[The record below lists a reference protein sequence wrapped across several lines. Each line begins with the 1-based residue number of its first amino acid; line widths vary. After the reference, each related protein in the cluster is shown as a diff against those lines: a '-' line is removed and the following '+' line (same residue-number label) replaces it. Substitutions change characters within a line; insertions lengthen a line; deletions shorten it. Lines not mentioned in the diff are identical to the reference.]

1 MAELLALADDECREL
16 WRDLKLGYTESPG
29 LPLLRAEVARLYES
43 VAADDVLMFAGA
55 EEAIFVTLNTLL
67 APGDHAIVTWPAYQS
82 LHEVGRGTGAAVE
95 SLPLEERHR
104 WELDLDALRAR
115 VRPETR
121 LIVVNFP
128 HNPTGALIDRERFEA
143 VVALAR
149 ERPGVFVAWT
159 HDIAWIDAVYGS
171 QRHRGVPWDLF
182 TSAAPGVR
190 YVAITHERARQL
202 SEVSGLPS
210 ERICVVPNG
219 IDLTG
224 VLGLSPTGIRLA
236 SRFDLTSAD
245 PLLLLPARIT
255 RRKRI
260 EAAIDATRALR
271 ERGRDAALVVTGPP
285 GPHSRGNRAY
295 VAELVAR
302 AKGIARVHLLYP
314 LGIRAHFRLVA
325 DLYALADALVLP
337 SANEGFG
344 LPLLEAALYR
354 LPIVCSDLPTL
365 RETAG
370 EAATYVPRDA
380 SGETIADAI
389 EATLATPLEG
399 LRERAHTLAWPR
411 VIKER
416 VAPVVLEGFS

>member
-1 MAELLALADDECREL
+1 VLAKADRVVVHNVFTMHL
-16 WRDLKLGYTESPG
+16 NAALTE
-29 LPLLRAEVARLYES
+29 
-43 VAADDVLMFAGA
+43 
-55 EEAIFVTLNTLL
+55 
-67 APGDHAIVTWPAYQS
+67 
-82 LHEVGRGTGAAVE
+82 
-95 SLPLEERHR
+95 
-104 WELDLDALRAR
+104 AL
-115 VRPETR
+115 
-121 LIVVNFP
+121 
-128 HNPTGALIDRERFEA
+128 
-143 VVALAR
+143 VALAR

-171 QRHRGVPWDLF
+171 QRHGGVPWDLF

-202 SEVSGLPS
+202 SEVSGLPQ

-219 IDLTG
+219 VDVTG
-224 VLGLSPTGIRLA
+224 VLALSPTGVRLA
-236 SRFDLTSAD
+236 ARFDLTSAD

-260 EAAIDATRALR
+260 EAAIDATRVLR

-285 GPHSRGNRAY
+285 GPHSRANRAY
-295 VAELVAR
+295 VTELVAR
-302 AKGIARVHLLYP
+302 ARGIPRVHLLYP

-325 DLYALADALVLP
+325 DLYALADLLVLP
-337 SANEGFG
+337 SSNEGFG

-380 SGETIADAI
+380 SGEAIADAI
-389 EATLATPLEG
+389 EATLASPLER

-411 VIKER
+411 VIEER
-416 VAPVVLEGFS
+416 VAPVVLEGLS